1 MKIGSTYHPTPS
13 TYHLTP
19 ATYHLEPLMPIEN
32 ISDTARWV
40 AEYRAMETDRPDAI
54 FRDPY
59 ARRLAGAKGAE
70 IVDSMKKGRTF
81 AWPMIVRTA
90 VFDEIIMDR
99 VKADADLV
107 LNLAAG
113 LDARP
118 WRLDLPPALRWVDV
132 DLPGI
137 LGHKVQEMR
146 AEKPRCRYEA
156 VMLDL
161 ADVSKRRA
169 FFEQLGA
176 QCRKALVVTEG
187 LLVYL
192 EPEQVAELAK
202 DLHAQASFRSWL
214 FDLGSPRLLKYME
227 RSWGKDLQRSK
238 TPFRFAP
245 ADNTKFFEP
254 YGWRE
259 VSYRSTSDDAKRLNR
274 EMKGMWFWRFLLR
287 FYPKRVKEGFKRF
300 AGNVLLE
307 RV

>member
-1 MKIGSTYHPTPS
+1 M
-13 TYHLTP
+13 
-19 ATYHLEPLMPIEN
+19 AIEN

-59 ARRLAGAKGAE
+59 ARRLAGQKGAD
-70 IVDSMKKGRTF
+70 IVDSIKRGRSF

-99 VKADADLV
+99 AKAGADLV

-118 WRLDLPPALRWVDV
+118 WRLDLPPTLRWVDV

-146 AEKPRCRYEA
+146 AEKARCRYEA

-161 ADVSKRRA
+161 ADVPKRRA
-169 FFEQLGA
+169 LFAQLGA
-176 QCRKALVVTEG
+176 QCQKALVISEG

-192 EPEQVAELAK
+192 EPEQVAELAR
-202 DLHAQASFRSWL
+202 DLHAQPTFRWWVL
-214 FDLGSPRLLKYME
+214 DLASPRLLKYME
-227 RSWGKDLQRSK
+227 RSWGKELQRGK
-238 TPFRFAP
+238 ARFKFAP
-245 ADNTKFFEP
+245 ANNTKFFEP

-259 VSYRSTSDDAKRLNR
+259 VTYRSTADDAKRLKR
-274 EMKGMWFWRFLLR
+274 ERKGMSFLRFLMR
-287 FYPKRVKEGFKRF
+287 FYPKRVREGFKRF